1 MMRSTHTQIVED
13 QKDVYQTSG
22 MMVPVFGEAADKIG
36 NVFIERWI
44 TKFFSP
50 GLGRLK
56 ALLSLSERAVLSLP
70 KKVKD
75 NMRSE

>member
-44 TKFFSP
+44 TKFFLRV
-50 GLGRLK
+50 LG
-56 ALLSLSERAVLSLP
+56 
-70 KKVKD
+70 D
-75 NMRSE
+75 